1 MWLSKDNVVESVFSL
16 LLVPRICQQL
26 SNMAAGTSTCETVQ
40 SAQNTLVGFFFFWT
54 NFTTLNRGEIAIFAL
69 ILDVEF
75 NLIALFTT
83 IELHMVV
90 AISVL
95 IALNVQ
101 LNYKKVTASL
111 IGSSS

>member
-40 SAQNTLVGFFFFWT
+40 SAQNTLVGFFFWT

-69 ILDVEF
+69 ILGVEF

>member
-1 MWLSKDNVVESVFSL
+1 MK
-16 LLVPRICQQL
+16 L
-26 SNMAAGTSTCETVQ
+26 SNQPKIPWWV
-40 SAQNTLVGFFFFWT
+40 FFFWT
-54 NFTTLNRGEIAIFAL
+54 NFATLNRGEIAIFAL